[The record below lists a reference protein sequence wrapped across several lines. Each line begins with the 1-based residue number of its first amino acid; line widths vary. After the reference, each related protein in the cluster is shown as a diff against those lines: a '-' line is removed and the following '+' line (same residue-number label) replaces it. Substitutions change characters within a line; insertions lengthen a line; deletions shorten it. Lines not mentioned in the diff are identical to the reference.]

1 MIPFDLETE
10 KKKVLDIVFQ
20 SDSKLTPQKYIKKIK
35 SQFEASGF
43 VLKKKI
49 C

>member
-10 KKKVLDIVFQ
+10 KSKILDIIFK
-20 SDSKLTPQKYIKKIK
+20 SDAKLTPQKYIQKIK
-35 SQFEASGF
+35 SQFEVSGF